1 MFCLVGV
8 IVYGFVV
15 RFSSKMITKINQL
28 KLVGLE
34 GSIVAETNGE
44 NQKKVIRVQVWQKYI
59 GMLN

>member
-1 MFCLVGV
+1 
-8 IVYGFVV
+8 
-15 RFSSKMITKINQL
+15 MITKINQL
-28 KLVGLE
+28 KLVELE

>member
-1 MFCLVGV
+1 
-8 IVYGFVV
+8 
-15 RFSSKMITKINQL
+15 MITKINQL

-34 GSIVAETNGE
+34 GSIVAESNGE